1 MRSLNRVVI
10 VALLYAST
18 GALSCSDAATQV
30 IVDRVEVLVG
40 AALTDLSIG
49 QTVQAEAIA
58 RSASGDVLTGQTIT
72 WSSSNPAVA
81 TVSAAGVV
89 TAVAPG
95 TAIITASTGGHSANV
110 TATVKGPTTTA
121 TQLFILTQPPTTAQ
135 AGTVLA
141 QQPAVQLRDASGSA
155 VAQAGVPVTATTA
168 TGATVGGTSTATTN
182 ASGVATF
189 TGLTVNGLI
198 GPRTLV
204 FQSGTLTAAT
214 SGTITITAGA
224 LAQLV
229 MTVQPSAGAVSGDTI
244 AVQPVVGL
252 TDAFT
257 NPITQAGVS
266 ITAQVASGSGT
277 LAGTATAVTN
287 ASGAALFSG
296 LSINGSSTHTLK
308 FTSGTL
314 AAATSAPIN
323 VIAPLI
329 LVSYDKYASTTAMLA
344 DCAAQRGQAETGST
358 PFYCAEQQATSDAGV
373 PGYNAGDITLDPT
386 VPAPGLTKSMR
397 YHYNHPGNGCN
408 TITLRRYI
416 AIPARQEFWSEFS
429 VRWSAN
435 FTTANLP
442 CAPNDH
448 KFIFGDTQADQS
460 ARWALYVGSDGDQGV
475 HTLREEIGTQPGVV
489 QNQFY
494 LNKNNHGKP
503 GELFAEKLWDGNWH
517 VIRFHMRS
525 STTTS
530 SADGRYRIW
539 IDGVLLHDQ
548 AGFSNFRND
557 GTNNPDPLWG
567 IDFTHNQDD
576 GPALRDMYIWWGRV
590 RIFGSDP
597 GWQ

>member
-1 MRSLNRVVI
+1 MRSLYRVVL

-18 GALSCSDAATQV
+18 GAVSCSDAATQV
-30 IVDRVEVLVG
+30 IVDNIVVSLG
-40 AALTDLSIG
+40 GALTDLTVG
-49 QTVQAEAIA
+49 QTVQADAIA
-58 RSASGDVLTGQTIT
+58 RSASGAILTGQTIT
-72 WSSSNPAVA
+72 WSSSNPSVA

-95 TAIITASTGGHSANV
+95 TAIITGSAAGRSANV
-110 TATVKGPTTTA
+110 TVTVKNSTSLA
-121 TQLFILTQPPTTAQ
+121 SQLFILTQPSTAAQ

-141 QQPAVQLRDASGSA
+141 QQPAVQLRDASGNI
-155 VAQAGVPVTATTA
+155 VAQAGVVVTATGS
-168 TGATVGGTSTATTN
+168 TGVTVGGTSTATTN

-189 TGLTVNGLI
+189 TGLTVGGLV

-204 FQSGTLTAAT
+204 FQSGTIAAAT
-214 SGTITITAGA
+214 SATITLTAGP

-229 MTVQPSAGAVSGDTI
+229 LTVQPSAGAVSGDTI
-244 AVQPVVGL
+244 AIQPVVGL

-257 NPITQAGVS
+257 NPISQAGVS
-266 ITAQVASGSGT
+266 ITAQVASGTGT
-277 LAGTATAVTN
+277 LAGTASAVTN
-287 ASGAALFSG
+287 ASGAAFFSG

-314 AAATSAPIN
+314 TAATSAAIN
-323 VIAPLI
+323 VIAPMI
-329 LVSYDKYASTTAMLA
+329 LVSYDKYPSTAVMLA
-344 DCAAQRGQAETGST
+344 DCAPQRGQAETGST
-358 PFYCAEQQATSDAGV
+358 PFYCAEQQVSSDAGV
-373 PGYNAGDITLDPT
+373 PGYNAGDIILDPT

-416 AIPARQEFWSEFS
+416 AIPVRQEFWSEFS

-435 FTTANLP
+435 FSTANLP

-475 HTLREEIGTQPGVV
+475 HTIKGEIGSQPGIP
-489 QNQFY
+489 QDQFY

-503 GELFAEKLWDGNWH
+503 SEVFAERLWDGNWH
-517 VIRFHMRS
+517 VIRFHMKA
-525 STTTS
+525 STTTT

-539 IDGVLLHDQ
+539 IDGVLFHDQ

-557 GTNNPDPLWG
+557 GTMNPDRLWG

-576 GPALRDMYIWWGRV
+576 GPPLRDMFIWWGRV
-590 RIFGSDP
+590 RIFGEDP